1 MKTQLFS
8 IMVIILANMNV
19 MNAKNKIGTN
29 TARLFILESG
39 IGNSQKIIFLHGSG
53 ANSSMWRNHFEA
65 LDSTFHC
72 IAPDLPGHGKSNHL
86 PWTTLDD
93 VADSIALLIK
103 NRCNGKAHV
112 VGLSLGGS
120 IIFKLLEKY
129 PSLIDRAII
138 DGASAKPIN
147 GAGGIIF
154 GVTLIS
160 PFIHNNAIIKI
171 MANSLGV
178 TPDEYPAF
186 RAGLK
191 MVSPTSFR
199 RAMTQANRQKLDTGN
214 FTVKSPT
221 FFVSGQTESAT
232 MHETHKQL
240 TQKNTGCRCAVYPQ
254 KGHAWMVADV
264 ETHIALVRHWLTGSM
279 FPEKLAA
286 L

>member
-8 IMVIILANMNV
+8 LMVIILANMNV
-19 MNAKNKIGTN
+19 INAKNKIKPD
-29 TARLFILESG
+29 TAGMFVLESG
-39 IGNSQKIIFLHGSG
+39 IGKSQKIIFLHGSG

-72 IAPDLPGHGKSNHL
+72 IAPDLPGHGKSNKL

-120 IIFKLLEKY
+120 IIYKLLEKY
-129 PSLIDRAII
+129 PTLIDRAVI
-138 DGASAKPIN
+138 DGANAKPIK
-147 GAGGIIF
+147 GARGITF

-160 PFIHNNAIIKI
+160 PFIHNNAVIKV

-178 TPDEYPAF
+178 SPGELPAF
-186 RAGLK
+186 RAGMK

-199 RAMTQANRQKLDTGN
+199 RAMTQANRQKLDTDH
-214 FTVKSPT
+214 FSISAPT

-232 MHETHKQL
+232 MHETHKEL
-240 TQKNTGCRCAVYPQ
+240 TQKNPVCRCAVYPQ
-254 KGHAWMVADV
+254 KGHAWMVTDV